1 MEESTATHD
10 RRARSVAVFGLLTQ
24 LVVVAAAI
32 GVATWSDATAAAFIA
47 VHLIG
52 GLPIWLVLLLIYTQ
66 RNRCRTE
73 ILEIEQLRTEKSA
86 GGEPLFDLDD
96 ESLLLERRRLRW
108 LERYALWT
116 VSVALLIY
124 HAAAVWYL
132 YPLLASPLTQAD
144 WSRAGDPAITVWFVG
159 GICFACFLLS
169 RYAGGMAREPQWRL
183 LRAASAYLTGN
194 ALACLA
200 VVIAFVASMFDLA
213 YGEPLAAYFIALMI
227 ALLGLE
233 FLVNLVLDVYRPR
246 VPGQDVRPGF
256 DSRLL
261 GLVAEPGGF
270 ARSIADAVNYQFGF
284 EVSGT
289 WFFKLVQRSLLPLLV
304 FMGVVLWLLSAVVV
318 VDADEQAVVERFG
331 RRTEGSQSA
340 GGGLDPGLHF
350 KWPWPI
356 ETVHRA
362 ATQRLESLVLGHAA
376 DDDEADGG
384 NHKAILWTEKH
395 DFVEATMLLVAG
407 PRDLPLS
414 SRVPAG
420 PGVADQESKSVSV
433 ALMHGSVTVQYRIK
447 NLTDYLYRYRDPEQ
461 VIENIAHRVLADY
474 AAGTE
479 LTELMGP
486 GREQFNEKISTALQ
500 AQVDDLRLGL
510 EVVFVALQ
518 DAHPPQ
524 TDDVAKTFQGVVA
537 AERRKEATIEEARG
551 AAQRIKTE
559 AAGSIRVADALNSA
573 IREMDRLSADP
584 NADPAALA
592 EAESVVDAFFAG
604 LLTTS
609 AGGALAPGSRDGS
622 GALAGQAAQLIA
634 DAQANVT
641 REVSAMASKV
651 RMLDDD
657 LVAYRASPELYTMR
671 KYLAVL
677 TSGVADIRKWIVAA
691 DVDLVITL
699 EEEQETDFDFSDL
712 EPEVGGAAI
721 R

>member
-32 GVATWSDATAAAFIA
+32 GVAVWSDATAAAFIA
-47 VHLIG
+47 VYLIG

-66 RNRCRTE
+66 RTRCRTE
-73 ILEIEQLRTEKSA
+73 ALEIEQLRTDKSA
-86 GGEPLFDLDD
+86 AAEPLFDLDD

-116 VSVALLIY
+116 VSVALIIY

-132 YPLLASPLTQAD
+132 YPLLASTLTQAD
-144 WSRAGDPAITVWFVG
+144 WSRADDPAITIWFIG

-200 VVIAFVASMFDLA
+200 VVIALVASMFDLA
-213 YGEPLAAYFIALMI
+213 YGEPLAAYFIAIMI

-246 VPGQDVRPGF
+246 VAGQDVRPGF
-256 DSRLL
+256 DSHLL

-331 RRTEGSQSA
+331 RRAA
-340 GGGLDPGLHF
+340 GGGLDPGLYI

-356 ETVHRA
+356 ETVYRA
-362 ATQRLESLVLGHAA
+362 PTQRIESLVLGHAA
-376 DDDEADGG
+376 DDDQDRDGS
-384 NHKAILWTEKH
+384 HKAILWTEKH

-407 PRDLPLS
+407 PRDLPVSGSGL
-414 SRVPAG
+414 G
-420 PGVADQESKSVSV
+420 GLGITEEESKSVSV
-433 ALMHGSVTVQYRIK
+433 ALMHGSVTVQYRIN

-510 EVVFVALQ
+510 EIVFVALQ

-524 TDDVAKTFQGVVA
+524 TADVAKTFQGVVA

-559 AAGSIRVADALNSA
+559 VTGSIRVADALNNA
-573 IREMDRLSADP
+573 IREMDRLSADL
-584 NADPAALA
+584 NADPATLA
-592 EAESVVDAFFAG
+592 EAESAVDSFFAG

-609 AGGALAPGSRDGS
+609 TGGPLVPGFGDGS
-622 GALAGQAAQLIA
+622 WALSGQAAQLIA

-641 REVSAMASKV
+641 REISAMASKV

-657 LVAYRASPELYTMR
+657 LVAYRASPELYKMR

-712 EPEVGGAAI
+712 EPEVGGVAI

>member
-10 RRARSVAVFGLLTQ
+10 RRARSVAAFGLLTQ

-32 GVATWSDATAAAFIA
+32 GIAAWSGATAAVFAG

-66 RNRCRTE
+66 RNRCRAE
-73 ILEIEQLRTEKSA
+73 VLEIEQLRTDKNAA
-86 GGEPLFDLDD
+86 GEALFDLDD

-108 LERYALWT
+108 LERFALPG
-116 VSVALLIY
+116 VSVALIIY

-132 YPLLASPLTQAD
+132 YPWLASPLTQSD
-144 WSRAGDPAITVWFVG
+144 WSRANDPAITVWFIG

-169 RYAGGMAREPQWRL
+169 RYAGGMGREPQWRL

-200 VVIAFVASMFDLA
+200 VVIAFVASMFDLTYA
-213 YGEPLAAYFIALMI
+213 EPLAAYFITAMI

-246 VPGQDVRPGF
+246 VAGQEVRPGF

-284 EVSGT
+284 EVSST
-289 WFFKLVQRSLLPLLV
+289 WFFKLAQRSMLPLLV
-304 FMGVVLWLLSAVVV
+304 FMGFVLWALSAVVV

-331 RRTEGSQSA
+331 RQVDG
-340 GGGLDPGLHF
+340 PGLEPGLSF
-350 KWPWPI
+350 KLPWPI
-356 ETVHRA
+356 ETVYRA
-362 ATQRLESLVLGHAA
+362 PTQRIQSLVLGHAT
-376 DDDEADGG
+376 DDEEDDHGD
-384 NHKAILWTEKH
+384 HKAILWTEKH
-395 DFVEATMLLVAG
+395 DFVEATLLLVAG

-414 SRVPAG
+414 SSALG
-420 PGVADQESKSVSV
+420 GSGVDQDESKSVSV
-433 ALMHGSVTVQYRIK
+433 ALMHGSVTVQYRIN
-447 NLTDYLYRYRDPEQ
+447 NLADYLYLYRDPEK
-461 VIENIAHRVLADY
+461 VIKNIAHGVLADY
-474 AAGTE
+474 AASTE

-486 GREQFNEKISTALQ
+486 GRGRFNEQITAALQ
-500 AQVDDLRLGL
+500 ARVDDLKLGV
-510 EVVFVALQ
+510 EIVFVALQ

-524 TDDVAKTFQGVVA
+524 TSDVAKTFQGVMA

-559 AAGSIRVADALNSA
+559 VAGSIGVANALNSA
-573 IREMDRLSADP
+573 IKEMDRLSADP
-584 NADPAALA
+584 NADPAALTTA
-592 EAESVVDAFFAG
+592 KSTVDTFFAD

-609 AGGALAPGSRDGS
+609 TRGGGVPGSRYGS

-634 DAQANVT
+634 DAQADVT
-641 REVSAMASKV
+641 REVSTMASKV

-657 LVAYRASPELYTMR
+657 LVAYNASPELFKMR

-677 TSGVADIRKWIVAA
+677 TTGVADIRKWIVAA
-691 DVDLVITL
+691 DVDLVVTL
-699 EEEQETDFDFSDL
+699 EEPQETDFDFSEL
-712 EPEVGGAAI
+712 EADAPGAAI

>member
-1 MEESTATHD
+1 MEQSTATHD
-10 RRARSVAVFGLLTQ
+10 RRARSVALFGLLTQ
-24 LVVVAAAI
+24 VVVVAAAI
-32 GVATWSDATAAAFIA
+32 GIAVWSGATAAAFVS

-73 ILEIEQLRTEKSA
+73 ALEIEQLRTEKNA
-86 GGEPLFDLDD
+86 TGEALFDLDD
-96 ESLLLERRRLRW
+96 ESLHLERRRLRW
-108 LERYALWT
+108 LERYALWA
-116 VSVALLIY
+116 VSVALIIY

-132 YPLLASPLTQAD
+132 YPWLASPLTQPDWKRAD
-144 WSRAGDPAITVWFVG
+144 DPAITIWFVG

-200 VVIAFVASMFDLA
+200 VVIALVASIFDLA
-213 YGEPLAAYFIALMI
+213 YGEPLAAYLITIMI
-227 ALLGLE
+227 ALLGVE

-246 VPGQDVRPGF
+246 VAGQEVRPGF

-270 ARSIADAVNYQFGF
+270 ARSIAEAVNYQFGF
-284 EVSGT
+284 EVSST
-289 WFFKLVQRSLLPLLV
+289 WFFKLAQRSLLPLLV
-304 FMGVVLWLLSAVVV
+304 FMGFVLWALSAVVV
-318 VDADEQAVVERFG
+318 VDADEQAVIERFG
-331 RRTEGSQSA
+331 RRATGSRQV
-340 GGGLDPGLHF
+340 LDPGLYI

-356 ETVHRA
+356 ETLYRA
-362 ATQRLESLVLGHAA
+362 PTQRIESLVLGHAA
-376 DDDEADGG
+376 DDDEDDDGD
-384 NHKAILWTEKH
+384 HKAILWTEKH

-407 PRDLPLS
+407 PRDLPVS
-414 SRVPAG
+414 SSALRG
-420 PGVADQESKSVSV
+420 LGIDDDESKSVSV
-433 ALMHGSVTVQYRIK
+433 ALMHGSVTVQYRIS
-447 NLTDYLYRYRDPEQ
+447 NLSDYLSRYRDPEQ

-474 AAGTE
+474 AASTE

-486 GREQFNEKISTALQ
+486 GRGRFNEQISTALQ
-500 AQVDDLRLGL
+500 AQVDDLKLGL
-510 EVVFVALQ
+510 EIVFVALQ

-524 TDDVAKTFQGVVA
+524 TSDVAKTFQGVVS

-592 EAESVVDAFFAG
+592 EAKSTVEAFFAG

-609 AGGALAPGSRDGS
+609 ADGVLEPGFRDGS
-622 GALAGQAAQLIA
+622 GALAGKAAQLIA
-634 DAQANVT
+634 DAQANVI
-641 REVSAMASKV
+641 REISAMASKV
-651 RMLDDD
+651 RRLDDD
-657 LVAYRASPELYTMR
+657 LVAYRASPELYKMR

-691 DVDLVITL
+691 DVDLVVTL
-699 EEEQETDFDFSDL
+699 EEERETDFDFSDL